1 MFVVV
6 IETIYI
12 IFENMVSAKE
22 LAQTA
27 AYKKNITAQKNRGRR
42 DLHIGILVHGALN
55 DLIFRYST
63 TQVLG
68 REKKVYMMGIDP
80 TTSRMRIQRSMVVI

>member
-1 MFVVV
+1 MSELWDFIFIYKMHVCSSV
-6 IETIYI
+6 IEMIY

-42 DLHIGILVHGALN
+42 DLHIGILVHGTLN
-55 DLIFRYST
+55 DLIFRNTT
-63 TQVLG
+63 TQDLV
-68 REKKVYMMGIDP
+68 EKKSVHDGH
-80 TTSRMRIQRSMVVI
+80 